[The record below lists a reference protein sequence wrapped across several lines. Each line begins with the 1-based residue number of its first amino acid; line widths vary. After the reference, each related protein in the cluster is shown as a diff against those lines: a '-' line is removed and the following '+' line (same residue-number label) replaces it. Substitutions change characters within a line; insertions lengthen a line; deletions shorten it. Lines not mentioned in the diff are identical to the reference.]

1 MPGIVFPVYLDSVY
15 NILLVEHGR
24 PRSLSAV
31 EVGIL
36 RDYADLIVEY
46 IQDQWPVDT
55 GTSRD
60 AWGYDLEVHPP
71 RIGFILEN
79 EMDYAPYVARSG
91 EPGPLFERL
100 VPEAVRAYSVDLVD
114 ELTRE
119 IRRAEAD
126 RRRREEQR
134 SPGSATLWGRRA

>member
-1 MPGIVFPVYLDSVY
+1 
-15 NILLVEHGR
+15 
-24 PRSLSAV
+24 
-31 EVGIL
+31 
-36 RDYADLIVEY
+36 
-46 IQDQWPVDT
+46 
-55 GTSRD
+55 
-60 AWGYDLEVHPP
+60 PP

-100 VPEAVRAYSVDLVD
+100 VPEAVRAYSTDLVD
-114 ELTRE
+114 ELARE